1 MKPLAPAL
9 LLLVSLVIPSIV
21 QADTE
26 ALPPS
31 LGVQGEAVLRV
42 PADQLRLRLGV
53 ITTHDLAEKALDEN
67 SRRLERVINALRK
80 VGLDKEEYATGHF
93 SIQPIWE
100 PRPRSGDNNRP
111 PRILGYRVS
120 NSLNIRTGQLHKA
133 GELIQ
138 TATEAGANNIGAL
151 QFTLAD
157 PDSHRAEAIAAATKK
172 GGRFARAA
180 AEAAGV
186 KLEGIISIQV
196 DQARFTPIMMSR
208 QRPEQVRLSTMAA
221 PAAPPIDP
229 DSIEVRAT
237 VSLEYRIVMP

>member
-1 MKPLAPAL
+1 MKPLVPAL
-9 LLLVSLVIPSIV
+9 LLLISLTIPPSV
-21 QADTE
+21 RADTL
-26 ALPPS
+26 AVPPS
-31 LGVQGEAVLRV
+31 LEVKGEAVLRV

-53 ITTHDLAEKALDEN
+53 VTTHDIAKKALDGN
-67 SRRLERVINALRK
+67 SQRLEKVINALRK
-80 VGLDKEEYATGHF
+80 IGLDQEEYATGHF
-93 SIQPIWE
+93 SIQPVWE
-100 PRPRSGDNNRP
+100 PRPRSGENNRP

-120 NSLNIRTGQLHKA
+120 NSLSIRTGQLEKA

-138 TATEAGANNIGAL
+138 AVTQAGANDIGAL

-157 PDSHRAEAIAAATKK
+157 PDTHRAEAIAAATKK
-172 GGRFARAA
+172 GHLFASAA

-186 KLEGIISIQV
+186 KLAGIASIRV

-208 QRPEQVRLSTMAA
+208 QRPEQMRLSTMAA
-221 PAAPPIDP
+221 PATPPIDP